1 MARLRDNWPVIAA
14 VGIGIGIT
22 LWTLNSWR
30 GSNDKEIK
38 SNIASSSA
46 RIRKKIKVY
55 EKGGSERNQILDKN
69 DEIRSLKFKA
79 EAVGESNANLEILR
93 KSVRNLEETMKF
105 VQSIKAKQEN
115 AVGKEPVE
123 DNPEDSSRWL
133 EREAKIESDSETE
146 PEDEEEFAAP
156 LRQLGSIVSQVGSGI
171 QTVSGIAQGL
181 FFGSQRRM
189 STSR

>member
-46 RIRKKIKVY
+46 RIRKKIKLY